1 MISFRKIT
9 LFIFIALTAV
19 ALTSCG
25 PDRRSTA
32 EILDDAVSSG
42 NINKWQ
48 DALEDAKNAARREPN
63 NPSALMMLAIAY
75 ENTGR
80 KDLAIQA
87 ARTAAGLAN
96 DDYNAQY
103 LLGRLYYETPKNI
116 QDCIEPLLRA
126 KKIKPNDPNVLIL
139 LGQSARKL
147 NLQKPEQYY
156 AALTKTARFKKRP
169 EPWNE
174 MGIIYASRNDLGN
187 AANCFVNAYRA
198 APDNHTVVRNLA
210 IFMDRCN
217 RKKKAVLFYKKYI
230 DLIAGNPEMEHLR
243 RQVRR
248 RIREI
253 SS

>member
-1 MISFRKIT
+1 MIYFRKIT
-9 LFIFIALTAV
+9 LFLITVSIAIV
-19 ALTSCG
+19 LTSCG

-32 EILDDAVSSG
+32 EILDDAAKAG
-42 NINKWQ
+42 NENKWQ
-48 DALEDAKNAARREPN
+48 DALYEAKKAARREPQ

-80 KDLAIQA
+80 KDLAVQA
-87 ARTAAGLAN
+87 ARTAAGLAT
-96 DDYNAQY
+96 DDYSAQY
-103 LLGRLYYETPKNI
+103 LLGRLYYESPKNI

-126 KKIKPNDPNVLIL
+126 RKIKPDDPNTLIL

-147 NLQKPEQYY
+147 NLQNPEQYY
-156 AALTKTARFKKRP
+156 EVLTKTERFKNRP

-174 MGIIYASRNDLGN
+174 MGVIYVSRNDLGR
-187 AANCFVNAYRA
+187 AANCFVNAYRT
-198 APDNHTVVRNLA
+198 APDNHIVVRNLA

-217 RKKKAVLFYKKYI
+217 RKSKAVLFYKKYL
-230 DLIAGNPEMEHLR
+230 DLIAGNPEMEHQR